1 MKQALQWPARYTDAK
16 ARVEG
21 APSDAERFAFL
32 PTLAK
37 AAFEVGAIDEAE
49 ARARELL
56 SLATTFRNDWNYGNA
71 IHDGHSVLGRVA
83 LARGDVVAAKRAL
96 LEAGTTPGS
105 PQLGSFGPNVSLARD
120 LLSQGESAT
129 VIEYLRLCRGFWQ
142 MENGK
147 IAQWIQLAQSR
158 GMPEFGPN
166 LVY

>member
-1 MKQALQWPARYTDAK
+1 MKQSLQWPARYTDAK

-21 APSDAERFAFL
+21 APGDLERFAFL

-83 LARGDVVAAKRAL
+83 LARGDVMTAKREL
-96 LEAGTTPGS
+96 LEAGNTPGS

-120 LLSQGESAT
+120 LLQHGETAVVVEYFGLCRVFWKMEGGELDHWIDLASGAT
-129 VIEYLRLCRGFWQ
+129 V
-142 MENGK
+142 
-147 IAQWIQLAQSR
+147 
-158 GMPEFGPN
+158 PDFGPN